1 MRWVDSPAVGATRA
15 PALAA
20 TVRANML
27 AASVDVCARSKG
39 AAFFAQPQKAP
50 PRDLYKALTDPLC
63 V

>member
-1 MRWVDSPAVGATRA
+1 VRWVDSPAVGATRA

-27 AASVDVCARSKG
+27 AASVDVCALERALSRKK
-39 AAFFAQPQKAP
+39 QP
-50 PRDLYKALTDPLC
+50 REIYKALTDPLC

>member
-50 PRDLYKALTDPLC
+50 REISIKP
-63 V
+63 

>member
-27 AASVDVCARSKG
+27 AASVDVCALESGLSRKKHTPKISIKH
-39 AAFFAQPQKAP
+39 
-50 PRDLYKALTDPLC
+50 
-63 V
+63 

>member
-1 MRWVDSPAVGATRA
+1 MDSPAVGATRA

-27 AASVDVCARSKG
+27 AASVDVCALERALSRKK
-39 AAFFAQPQKAP
+39 QP
-50 PRDLYKALTDPLC
+50 REIYEALTDPLC

>member
-27 AASVDVCARSKG
+27 VASVDVCARSKG

-50 PRDLYKALTDPLC
+50 REIYKALTDPLC

>member
-39 AAFFAQPQKAP
+39 AAFFSAAKSTPEISIKP
-50 PRDLYKALTDPLC
+50 
-63 V
+63 